1 MKILNVVLVRPSS
14 TSIIALRNH
23 CRNKNLD
30 DCIVAI
36 YSISEFIIFAP
47 LSLIK
52 VTPILS
58 DLKEEIILWH
68 ARLRQKMVQITS
80 DGS

>member
-1 MKILNVVLVRPSS
+1 MTTLNVVVERPSS
-14 TSIIALRNH
+14 NSIALRNH
-23 CRNKNLD
+23 CRNKDLD